1 MSHYISHIKTAINN
15 SQNNISKINQE
26 ILNLE
31 GMSGSRTR
39 HLYNNLCSIE
49 DCRYLEIG
57 TWKGSTVCSAMFGN
71 NGNITCIDN
80 WSQFSGPKN
89 DFLNRLLLV

>member
-31 GMSGSRTR
+31 GCMDPLALNYKSYFIKSKP
-39 HLYNNLCSIE
+39 S
-49 DCRYLEIG
+49 DCTFKKKR
-57 TWKGSTVCSAMFGN
+57 K
-71 NGNITCIDN
+71 
-80 WSQFSGPKN
+80 
-89 DFLNRLLLV
+89 